1 MDILEYI
8 TLKNVKLVPGY
19 NKKIISTS
27 IFLPEN
33 PSVNFKTPMYFV
45 EMIKLVEN
53 FSEMMGDKY
62 ILRIY
67 YDSIFDLGIIDKP
80 LDQIVDSD
88 ISQIESDS
96 LYKYQYNNLFLLR
109 S

>member
-1 MDILEYI
+1 MDILSEYI
-8 TLKNVKLVPGY
+8 SLKNVKIVPGS
-19 NKKIISTS
+19 NKKIVSTS

-53 FSEMMGDKY
+53 FTEMMGDEY

-67 YDSIFDLGIIDKP
+67 YDSIFDLGI
-80 LDQIVDSD
+80 
-88 ISQIESDS
+88 
-96 LYKYQYNNLFLLR
+96 NLFNFLCNNIYTLIE
-109 S
+109 